1 MPPKKDTKKDAVAR
15 PDNSGIAKNDVDF
28 KLEFSAK
35 LAPESPSFAVMF
47 EWFSST
53 SEKTERYDTGFI
65 DTWGKSTTSTPRL
78 MQNHRNYRLKGCST
92 RYEWMMY
99 ATYQV

>member
-28 KLEFSAK
+28 KFEFAAK
-35 LAPESPSFAVMF
+35 MAPEAPSFAVMF
-47 EWFSST
+47 EWFGST

-65 DTWGKSTTSTPRL
+65 DSWTKSTTSSL
-78 MQNHRNYRLKGCST
+78 SVM
-92 RYEWMMY
+92 
-99 ATYQV
+99 